1 MNLSENHW
9 TDFAL
14 KVLGAFLMFFTLR
27 WIANIFKGKDGKF
40 DQHELRKF
48 TAFIIA
54 ISAFVYIILK
64 EGERPS
70 GTPHIF
76 SDLWVITIVVFL
88 LGVLHMDY
96 LIDSINHLLRTLVE
110 LKTKK
115 TDVKTTVSVEE
126 EITNQ

>member
-1 MNLSENHW
+1 MTLSDNHW

-14 KVLGAFLMFFTLR
+14 KVLGAFLMFFSLR
-27 WIANIFKGKDGKF
+27 WIANIFKGKDGRF
-40 DQHELRKF
+40 DVHELRKF

-54 ISAFVYIILK
+54 IAAFTYVIIK
-64 EGERPS
+64 EGERPP

-76 SDLWVITIVVFL
+76 SDLWVITIVCFL

-96 LIDSINHLLRTLVE
+96 LIDSINNLLKTLVL
-110 LKTKK
+110 LKTKSPSK
-115 TDVKTTVSVEE
+115 QDDPGD

>member
-1 MNLSENHW
+1 MNLTDNHW

-27 WIANIFKGKDGKF
+27 WVAGIFKGKDGKF

-54 ISAFVYIILK
+54 IAAFIYIILK

-96 LIDSINHLLRTLVE
+96 LIDSINHLLRTIVE

-115 TDVKTTVSVEE
+115 TEPNNTVVMGD